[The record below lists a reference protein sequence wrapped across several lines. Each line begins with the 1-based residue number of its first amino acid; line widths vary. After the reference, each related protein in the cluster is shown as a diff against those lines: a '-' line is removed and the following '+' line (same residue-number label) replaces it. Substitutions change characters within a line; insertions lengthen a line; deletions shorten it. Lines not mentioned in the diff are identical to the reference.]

1 MGNRKPETGI
11 CWQVESDE
19 SRNADIHREVWE
31 NTYAKTGLSWLN
43 TNLSN
48 KQDASSKGRIVE
60 DPTILTTVARG
71 MGNIGIHVGQEVNE
85 QKVWNSLAQLRN
97 NINRLNWLNKD
108 PIDITSEHD
117 FNIHDIEGEGFGSPV
132 VFNRERYGEQKRS
145 CFCTTINN

>member
-1 MGNRKPETGI
+1 M
-11 CWQVESDE
+11 ESDE

-31 NTYAKTGLSWLN
+31 NTYSKTGLSWLN

-85 QKVWNSLAQLRN
+85 QK
-97 NINRLNWLNKD
+97 
-108 PIDITSEHD
+108 
-117 FNIHDIEGEGFGSPV
+117 G
-132 VFNRERYGEQKRS
+132 
-145 CFCTTINN
+145 